1 MNTNRIQTIFYG
13 GDHAEDTDRTGQ
25 GAGVSHNVISWRG
38 NPVTTRC
45 RHAAHRYN
53 HRLPAARAAASSA
66 RITSDAVTL
75 PPGPSTR
82 GQSLSLSGQ
91 GERRGFV
98 PQWYHRQHPLSFLA
112 IHNCAISEDDTDAVT
127 GICRRFQCVI
137 VITDGAI
144 IFISLTP
151 AELFGQS
158 FFDFGNSMPA
168 STSLFSSAYFAVS
181 PPVLVKPSSNPW
193 RQGIP
198 AEQGSAG

>member
-53 HRLPAARAAASSA
+53 HRLTRCPGCCQFSANHFRRGNAAA
-66 RITSDAVTL
+66 
-75 PPGPSTR
+75 
-82 GQSLSLSGQ
+82 
-91 GERRGFV
+91 
-98 PQWYHRQHPLSFLA
+98 
-112 IHNCAISEDDTDAVT
+112 CAISKDDTDAVT

-151 AELFGQS
+151 AEFFGQC
-158 FFDFGNSMPA
+158 FFDFR
-168 STSLFSSAYFAVS
+168 TRCQCIDQ
-181 PPVLVKPSSNPW
+181 LVFQCIF
-193 RQGIP
+193 RGI
-198 AEQGSAG
+198 ATGFG